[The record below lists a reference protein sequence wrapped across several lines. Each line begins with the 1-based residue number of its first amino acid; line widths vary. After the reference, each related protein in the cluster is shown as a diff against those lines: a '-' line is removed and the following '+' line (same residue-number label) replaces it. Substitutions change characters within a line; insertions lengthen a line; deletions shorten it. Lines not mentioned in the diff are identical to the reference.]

1 MDQKEYWDNSTCKT
15 FTATLHLDKLSQYLR
30 KNDCILD
37 VGCGYGRILS
47 ELYENGYKN
56 LKGVDFSSKMIE
68 KGRQFYP
75 FLDLAVKKDKN
86 LEFDDCS
93 FDAVILSAV
102 LTCIV
107 DDCEQK
113 HLIEEIFC
121 ILKPGGIFYATDFL
135 INDDERNLTRYTQYK
150 SKYGIYG
157 VFEIPD
163 GAVLRHHDIIWIK
176 ELLNSFNTLDL
187 ENVIYNTMNGH
198 TSNAFY
204 CICEKP
210 FC

>member
-1 MDQKEYWDNSTCKT
+1 M
-15 FTATLHLDKLSQYLR
+15 
-30 KNDCILD
+30 
-37 VGCGYGRILS
+37 
-47 ELYENGYKN
+47 
-56 LKGVDFSSKMIE
+56 
-68 KGRQFYP
+68 
-75 FLDLAVKKDKN
+75 
-86 LEFDDCS
+86 
-93 FDAVILSAV
+93 SAV

-113 HLIEEIFC
+113 HLIEEIFR